1 MVAWRALGA
10 KALLDAL
17 GEQAVELLQ
26 LGLAGEELLVA
37 LHRSLIAP
45 SGRPREG
52 LAGGERVELHEELIQ

>member
-1 MVAWRALGA
+1 MEARRALGA

-26 LGLAGEELLVA
+26 LGLTREELLVA
-37 LHRSLIAP
+37 LHRSLIVS

-52 LAGGERVELHEELIQ
+52 LAGGKRVELHEELIQ